1 MRAPSKTVQ
10 TGAAAGAVSIIIV
23 WLVTAIFPAVVIPGE
38 VAAAFTVVIS
48 SVSAWI
54 VRDPAKGKH

>member
-10 TGAAAGAVSIIIV
+10 TGAAAGAASIIIV
-23 WLVTAIFPAVVIPGE
+23 WLVTSIFPAVVIPGE

>member
-10 TGAAAGAVSIIIV
+10 TSAAAGAVSIIIV
-23 WLVTAIFPAVVIPGE
+23 WLVTSIFPAVVIPGE

-54 VRDPAKGKH
+54 VRDSGKGKH